1 MSGYDPNQSMLP
13 ASGGGNIV
21 AMSGG
26 GVVQHDPLS
35 SKDVGQQGSGA
46 GLVFANGG
54 GPLKQ
59 RKQRGGI
66 DRPTIAV
73 RGLQKSNPDN
83 IDDILQKLTENPSM
97 KKKDTYTPQEQDTIL
112 KNLLNHVKSLQNS
125 KSDIYTINVGLVKS
139 TD

>member
-1 MSGYDPNQSMLP
+1 MNGYNPNETMLP

-26 GVVQHDPLS
+26 GVAEQYPS
-35 SKDVGQQGSGA
+35 GGGA

-66 DRPTIAV
+66 DKPTIAV
-73 RGLQKSNPDN
+73 RGLPKSDPEN
-83 IDDILQKLTENPSM
+83 IDDILQKLTENQSM

-112 KNLLNHVKSLQNS
+112 KNLLKHVKSLQNS

>member
-1 MSGYDPNQSMLP
+1 
-13 ASGGGNIV
+13 
-21 AMSGG
+21 MSGG
-26 GVVQHDPLS
+26 GYSPAIPSTGGGVAQQH
-35 SKDVGQQGSGA
+35 SKGGGGSPAIGGGA

-112 KNLLNHVKSLQNS
+112 KNLLKHVKSLQNS